1 MKAILVEQTG
11 GPEVLKWEDVA
22 PVEEPS
28 PGQAVVRVVAAGVNF
43 MDVQQRSG
51 RYPVQLPFTPGVEAA
66 GVVES
71 VADGVT
77 GVKPGDRVAYAGQP
91 GAYAEASAVRADRLI
106 PLPDAFSFEEGAA
119 FPLQGITAHY
129 LIHEF
134 RLPKKGDVVLVHA
147 AAGGVGLLLT
157 QWARHLG
164 ARVIGTVSN
173 KEKARIAL
181 EAGLSDVID
190 YTRLDFVAEIKRL
203 TNGHGAD
210 VIFDA
215 VGRTTFT
222 GDLQAAATR
231 GHIVVFGSASGL
243 AEPVSP
249 NMLMG
254 RALTVSG
261 GSLANFMVTREEVMR
276 RANEV
281 LNAMRE
287 GWLKLRIDRVLP
299 FSQAD
304 EAHRLIESRQTSGK
318 IVLMNAQSES
328 E

>member
-1 MKAILVEQTG
+1 MKAIRVEETG
-11 GPEVLKWEDVA
+11 GPEVLQWEDVA
-22 PVEEPS
+22 PVEEPG

-71 VADGVT
+71 VGEGVT

-106 PLPDAFSFEEGAA
+106 PLSDAFSFEEGAA

-134 RLPKKGDVVLVHA
+134 RPIKKGDIVLVHA

-173 KEKARIAL
+173 EEKARIAL
-181 EAGLSDVID
+181 EAGLHDVIV
-190 YTRLDFVAEIKRL
+190 YTRLDFVTEIKRL
-203 TNGHGAD
+203 TAGHGAD
-210 VIFDA
+210 LIFDA
-215 VGRTTFT
+215 VGKTTFT

-231 GHIVVFGSASGL
+231 GHIVVFGA
-243 AEPVSP
+243 VSP

-261 GSLANFMVTREEVMR
+261 GSLPNFMVTREETMR
-276 RANEV
+276 RAKGV
-281 LNAMRE
+281 LDALRE
-287 GWLKLRIDRVLP
+287 GWLKLRIDHVLP
-299 FSQAD
+299 FSQAA
-304 EAHRLIESRQTSGK
+304 EAHRLLESRETSGK
-318 IVLMNAQSES
+318 IVLMNATPDA
-328 E
+328 